1 MAQPQRGTRL
11 AHVVRGR
18 RHQEDAVDLNNDGLA
33 EVSQLGRARQRA
45 PCGAART
52 RRCTRRRGGTHR
64 PRRFQGTLSVS
75 LPSKPAWR
83 ERASETRF
91 LWVRT
96 RCYASPA
103 SPKRAP

>member
-45 PCGAART
+45 RARRLARARPRAAGAART
-52 RRCTRRRGGTHR
+52 G
-64 PRRFQGTLSVS
+64 PDVS
-75 LPSKPAWR
+75 K
-83 ERASETRF
+83 
-91 LWVRT
+91 
-96 RCYASPA
+96 
-103 SPKRAP
+103 AP